1 MAKSKQDIPATAV
14 VLPDG
19 KGRVEITVVDDEIWL
34 SDYGSGKHN
43 FTLVIPRKRLKGN
56 KAARDGVYDH
66 HCKKTGTASVKAA
79 ATTDLTT
86 APPAKAGYWYE
97 LASNAHGG
105 PVVIIEE

>member
-19 KGRVEITVVDDEIWL
+19 KGRVEITVIDDAIWL

-56 KAARDGVYDH
+56 RAARDGVYDH
-66 HCKKTGTASVKAA
+66 HCKKTGKASVRVAA
-79 ATTDLTT
+79 KTDLTSS
-86 APPAKAGYWYE
+86 PPAKAGYWYE
-97 LASNAHGG
+97 LASPAHGG